1 VSLTDPR
8 AARTTP
14 ASRRRSSAVS
24 ARSSLAARGSVV
36 GSFALAAALPRLWA
50 SDARRGAMS
59 QPDLS
64 QAM

>member
-1 VSLTDPR
+1 VALTDPR
-8 AARTTP
+8 AAQEDAGI
-14 ASRRRSSAVS
+14 ASALVGRLSSIVAGG
-24 ARSSLAARGSVV
+24 ARSIV
-36 GSFALAAALPRLWA
+36 GSFAFAAALPRLWA